1 MRIIL
6 FYISL
11 FFCISSYSQD
21 STVFYLIR
29 HAEKD
34 RTDSSNKNPHL
45 NPDGIIRAEKWGEIF
60 EKIEL
65 DEIYSSPYY
74 RTQETLA
81 PSALKHDL
89 KITTYEPGKLYSK
102 QWISLCSGK
111 TILIVGHSN
120 TIPQLVNKLIKT
132 NRFKNIPDDQNGLLF
147 RVELGEDSPRVEVFQ
162 L

>member
-1 MRIIL
+1 MRIIV

-11 FFCISSYSQD
+11 FFCFSTYGQD

-34 RTDSSNKNPHL
+34 RTDSANKNPHL
-45 NPDGIIRAEKWGEIF
+45 NAEGLIRAEKWGEIL

-65 DEIYSSPYY
+65 DEIYSSPYF
-74 RTQETLA
+74 RTQETA
-81 PSALKHDL
+81 TPSALKHQL

-102 QWISLCSGK
+102 QWLSLCVGK

-132 NRFKNIPDDQNGLLF
+132 NKFENIPDDQNGLLY
-147 RVELGEDSPRVEVFQ
+147 RVEISERNPLVEVFQ